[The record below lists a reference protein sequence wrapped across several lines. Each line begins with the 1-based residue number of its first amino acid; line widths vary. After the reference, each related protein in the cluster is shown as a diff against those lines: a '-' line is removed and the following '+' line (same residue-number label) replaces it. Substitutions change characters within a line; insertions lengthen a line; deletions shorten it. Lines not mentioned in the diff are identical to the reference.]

1 MPALRKGKRAVI
13 VAEPLGQQCLTMAT
27 AAAQQVESG
36 PSRTQDL
43 STAPEAKGAPRP
55 PGFIDA
61 RSTMPR
67 DEYFRA
73 KARANALMREQGGR
87 RRLPPGAVSQ
97 P

>member
-1 MPALRKGKRAVI
+1 MAYDRCCCAAAGALVL
-13 VAEPLGQQCLTMAT
+13 VAAMVSSG

>member
-1 MPALRKGKRAVI
+1 MAYDRCCCAAAGALVL
-13 VAEPLGQQCLTMAT
+13 VAAMASSG

-36 PSRTQDL
+36 PARTQDL
-43 STAPEAKGAPRP
+43 STAPEVKGAPRP

-61 RSTMPR
+61 RPTMPR